1 MFYKGQRH
9 SVPASMY
16 GIVGDLILETGWT
29 MDEYDDQPS
38 DLIDELCIKLSKRPG

>member
-9 SVPASMY
+9 GVPATMY
-16 GIVGDLILETGWT
+16 GIVGDLLLETGWT
-29 MDEYDDQPS
+29 WEEFCDQPA